1 MRLGR
6 VKKTPEAG
14 FDLTPMIDVLLLL
27 IIFFVLSAQ
36 FAQAVRKS
44 LPLPAEPGEKA
55 SEAGPHTIMIDIDK
69 QGELSTGGAKM
80 DLEGLKTT
88 LRSHVK
94 QVGGPEKVETTV
106 RADRDASATHLNKVA
121 RALSEAGIRGWKL
134 ATSGEGAK

>member
-36 FAQAVRKS
+36 FAQAVRKA
-44 LPLPAEPGEKA
+44 LPLPTEPGEKA
-55 SEAGPHTIMIDIDK
+55 SEAGPQTLMIDIDRA
-69 QGELSTGGAKM
+69 GEMSTGGTRM
-80 DLEGLKTT
+80 DLEGLKVT

-94 QVGGPEKVETTV
+94 QLGGPEHVETVV
-106 RADRDASATHLNKVA
+106 RADKDASAAHLNKVA
-121 RALSEAGIRGWKL
+121 RALSEAGIRNWKL
-134 ATSGEGAK
+134 ATAGEGGQ